1 MGKNAQKNKKRK
13 RQEAAIATPA
23 AISHLPSP
31 DSDNDELSDQL
42 ISASELQSTLL
53 VLRTLVENPDE
64 LSETYLKPLK
74 RDIHDIHR
82 ILTEGTTLG
91 TSLTARVSA
100 ALQESRFTDALILL
114 FEMYTRRLPPKLGAI
129 QRWVRECDATS
140 DVDEEGD
147 PEAMRC
153 LDMILRVASMGTED
167 EKSKEISIV
176 KGKKAVWKARKET
189 AGEIKIWDLM
199 SNDKLFGMS
208 ILCHFNKSTDL

>member
-1 MGKNAQKNKKRK
+1 MGKNALKNKKRK
-13 RQEAAIATPA
+13 RQEATSALTA
-23 AISHLPSP
+23 AAHLPSP
-31 DSDNDELSDQL
+31 DSDNETSDRL
-42 ISASELQSTLL
+42 ISPSEMHSTLL

-64 LSETYLKPLK
+64 LLETYLKPLK

-100 ALQESRFTDALILL
+100 ALLESRFTDALILL

-167 EKSKEISIV
+167 QKLEEKTVV
-176 KGKKAVWKARKET
+176 KGTRSVWKAREET
-189 AGEIKIWDLM
+189 QGEIRIWEM
-199 SNDKLFGMS
+199 MTNNGLFG
-208 ILCHFNKSTDL
+208 ISTFLPY